1 MVWVR
6 MFIRFWVIFFGF
18 VGVCR
23 SDESG
28 LLAEDRGFVI
38 YRDNCMDCHLTTGMG
53 IREMNAPS
61 IAGLPRWYVT
71 DQLRKF
77 RREERG
83 SHDDDPS
90 GILMQMKAMTLGERD
105 LVFVGKY
112 IESLAPNLARD
123 TLGLESSVVGEQLY
137 VANCIGCHGEEVEGV
152 RSERAPP
159 LNRQPDWYLLKQM
172 ENFRSG
178 KRAHADDSTIEEVD
192 EESARAIV
200 AWILGSAARAN
211 GE

>member
-1 MVWVR
+1 MLVR
-6 MFIRFWVIFFGF
+6 MFIRFLVIFMGF
-18 VGVCR
+18 VGVCWG
-23 SDESG
+23 DESG

-83 SHDDDPS
+83 SHDEDPS
-90 GILMQMKAMTLGERD
+90 GVLMQMKAMTLGERD

-112 IESLAPNLARD
+112 IESLVPNTKRN
-123 TLGLESSVVGEQLY
+123 TLSLESSSVGERLY
-137 VANCIGCHGEEVEGV
+137 GANCIACHGEQGEGV

-159 LNRQPDWYLLKQM
+159 LSRQPDWYLLKQM

-178 KRAHADDSTIEEVD
+178 KRDHADDASIEEVD
-192 EESARAIV
+192 EDSAREIV
-200 AWILGSAARAN
+200 AWIVARGAR
-211 GE
+211 E